1 MTFATTK
8 TADVAETLV
17 HFGEGVTYW
26 PACGAG
32 SERSLTVVVDEQ
44 EFDQQKD
51 GKSLLEVSRINV
63 FARFHATTGINDAR
77 LGDRLIRDS
86 DTPAPAGQKVR
97 EYYLSRVIDV
107 DADGGWYEFIS
118 KRRIETGPNVSGQD
132 SFAG

>member
-17 HFGEGVTYW
+17 HFGEGSTYW

-32 SERSLTVVVDEQ
+32 SQRSITIVVDEQ
-44 EFDQQKD
+44 DFQQTKD
-51 GKSLLEVSRINV
+51 GKSLLEVSQINV
-63 FARFHATTGINDAR
+63 FARNHATTGIDDPR

-86 DTPAPAGQKVR
+86 DTPAAAGQKVR

-107 DADGGWYEFIS
+107 DPDGGWYEFIS
-118 KRRIETGPNVSGQD
+118 RRRIETGPNVSGQD